1 MSSAAERPDPRVER
15 VTISLPTPIG
25 RALRAAADA
34 EHVSVSRWVAD
45 SIQDRLLL
53 MQMADYIREYEAE
66 YGEISD
72 EDMART
78 RAELAQRSRPWR

>member
-1 MSSAAERPDPRVER
+1 MSAAAEQPDPRVER
-15 VTISLPTPIG
+15 VTISLPASIG

-53 MQMADYIREYEAE
+53 VQMADYVREYEAE

-72 EDMART
+72 EDIART
-78 RAELAQRSRPWR
+78 RAELSERSRSWR

>member
-1 MSSAAERPDPRVER
+1 MSAALEQPDPRAER
-15 VTISLPTPIG
+15 VTISLPAPLG
-25 RALRAAADA
+25 RALRAAADQ

-72 EDMART
+72 EDIARA
-78 RAELAQRSRPWR
+78 RAELAERGRPWR